1 MRGGAG
7 RKLESLLIIQH
18 MSAPQHCVHSS
29 YQPAQH
35 RTLMTRTLW
44 DTLAAFGQWDF
55 SDSLQLRS
63 QIITFSRAIAFSNRA
78 RVPVDNIQII
88 RSRMEAL
95 SGPNS
100 DESFD
105 PELRLN

>member
-1 MRGGAG
+1 
-7 RKLESLLIIQH
+7 
-18 MSAPQHCVHSS
+18 
-29 YQPAQH
+29 
-35 RTLMTRTLW
+35 MTRTLW
-44 DTLAAFGQWDF
+44 DTLTAFGQWDF

-63 QIITFSRAIAFSNRA
+63 RIITFSRAIAFSNRA

-100 DESFD
+100 DESNRTRLSPQSFENAIQNPTD
-105 PELRLN
+105 ADSLHFGQLRRHLRLFP